1 MPSPF
6 PGMNPYLERVEV
18 WHDFHTRFI
27 PAAAA
32 VIGKLVAPKYFT
44 KIEEHLYVHEP
55 AAEERLSLG
64 RPEISIHPRTPA
76 TAIGSI
82 APGGTALASPSPVGM
97 PTDIDFERVR
107 YVEIRDRFNRE
118 VVTVLELLS
127 PSNKYAGP
135 DRNQYVAKIK
145 RVLESQTNLIEI
157 DLLRGGPRMS
167 WAGLPSC
174 NYYALV
180 SRVGTRFQDP
190 PQAQVWS
197 IDLREPLPRIPIPL
211 RPGEVEPIFDL
222 QAVVNEVYDDAGYEL
237 YIYDGPPE
245 PPLAPDDQAWAEQI
259 LKSRAS

>member
-55 AAEERLSLG
+55 SAAERFSLG
-64 RPEISIHPRTPA
+64 RPEISIHPRTSAGTSFSSTGSSA
-76 TAIGSI
+76 TAV
-82 APGGTALASPSPVGM
+82 ASPSPVGM
-97 PTDIDFERVR
+97 PTDVDFERVR
-107 YVEIRDRFNRE
+107 YLEIRDRFNRE

-135 DRNQYVAKIK
+135 DRSQYVSKVK
-145 RVLESQTNLIEI
+145 RILESQTNLIEI

-167 WAGLPSC
+167 WSRLPPC
-174 NYYALV
+174 DYY
-180 SRVGTRFQDP
+180 
-190 PQAQVWS
+190 
-197 IDLREPLPRIPIPL
+197 
-211 RPGEVEPIFDL
+211 
-222 QAVVNEVYDDAGYEL
+222 
-237 YIYDGPPE
+237 
-245 PPLAPDDQAWAEQI
+245 
-259 LKSRAS
+259 